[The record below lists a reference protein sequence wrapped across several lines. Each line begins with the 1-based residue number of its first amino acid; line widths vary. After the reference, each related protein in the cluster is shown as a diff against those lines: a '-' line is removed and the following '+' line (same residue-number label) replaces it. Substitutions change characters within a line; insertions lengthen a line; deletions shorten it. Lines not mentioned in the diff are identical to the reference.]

1 MGKVQLLNYRALE
14 HVHPS
19 PPPAEPTS
27 TTLNHSITLDTF
39 LSQLLNREKSPVCK
53 IVTIGGRELRWE
65 LLTSR
70 RSAVHYCPT
79 AEPTTTVLLHSCT
92 LNCPSSSTAAHAV
105 AKPPP
110 SSCDSRNL
118 ILLPNKSTT
127 VGKQICPP
135 RAMENFVKMTR
146 HSTFYFDTHKNSNL
160 FVKLCESWVLISNG
174 VVYQGSPKITR

>member
-1 MGKVQLLNYRALE
+1 MHLNTSILLLHQLN
-14 HVHPS
+14 
-19 PPPAEPTS
+19 PPPPR
-27 TTLNHSITLDTF
+27 SITQSLWTLFF

-92 LNCPSSSTAAHAV
+92 LNCPSSSIQRRTHRR
-105 AKPPP
+105 PP

-135 RAMENFVKMTR
+135 RAMENFVKITR
-146 HSTFYFDTHKNSNL
+146 HSTFYSDTHKNSNL
-160 FVKLCESWVLISNG
+160 FVKLCESGVLISNG
-174 VVYQGSPKITR
+174 VIYQGSPKITR